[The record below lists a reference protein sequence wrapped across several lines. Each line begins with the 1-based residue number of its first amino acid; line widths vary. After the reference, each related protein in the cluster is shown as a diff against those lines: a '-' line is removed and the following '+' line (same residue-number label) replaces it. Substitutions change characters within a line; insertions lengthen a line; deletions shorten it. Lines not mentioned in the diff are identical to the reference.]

1 MTIHYREKIQHADD
15 LSMILEALAF
25 ASDKHRNQRRKDIL
39 SLPYINHPIAVARTL
54 KVEGGVSD
62 PAVLCAAILHDTVED
77 TDTSYEE
84 LETVF
89 GREIAGMVLEVSDDQ
104 SLSKADRKRLQIEHA
119 HRISDGAKL
128 VKLADKICNVR
139 DVISSP
145 PAGWSE
151 ARKEEYCV
159 WCKRV
164 VDNLRGCNP
173 RLESAFDAAYT
184 SAPRGWGLR

>member
-1 MTIHYREKIQHADD
+1 MTIHYQERIQHTDD
-15 LSMILEALAF
+15 LSMIFEALVF
-25 ASDKHRNQRRKDIL
+25 ASDKHRNQRRKGVL
-39 SLPYINHPIAVARTL
+39 SPPYINHPIAVARTL

-62 PAVLCAAILHDTVED
+62 AAVLCAAILHDTIED

-89 GREIAGMVLEVSDDQ
+89 GEAIAQIVLEVSDDK

-119 HRISDGAKL
+119 HRISSGAKL

-145 PAGWSE
+145 PAGWPES
-151 ARKEEYCV
+151 RKKEYCV

-173 RLESAFDAAYT
+173 GLEAAFDAACA
-184 SAPRGWGLR
+184 SAPRDWDLR